1 MLFHFE
7 YIVSGNLTPVLETK
21 TQYLVNLL
29 NLNPYFI
36 KIERYWDEEINNE
49 KMRNFVLSSQYN
61 TWGFINDF
69 FFKDEKLVDSKLTCI
84 GYRKER
90 II

>member
-1 MLFHFE
+1 
-7 YIVSGNLTPVLETK
+7 
-21 TQYLVNLL
+21 
-29 NLNPYFI
+29 
-36 KIERYWDEEINNE
+36 
-49 KMRNFVLSSQYN
+49 MRNFVLSSQYN